1 MLRQSSQKGSS
12 MKALFVSAVLV
23 LAPALAFA
31 CGHDRVQTTSNCG
44 EGQVWDDT
52 KLACVPKPQA

>member
-1 MLRQSSQKGSS
+1 